1 MSDVWEV
8 LVKGEVYKN
17 SDPDY
22 EEGYIFDEIEVSVIK
37 IDNEFGHSSYGWGG
51 LDKIIMFDDAIES
64 HKDLYFAINAASILS
79 DGLNKV
85 GRG

>member
-8 LVKGEVYKN
+8 LVKGEVYQN

-37 IDNEFGHSSYGWGG
+37 IDNEFGHRSYGWGG

-64 HKDLYFAINAASILS
+64 HEDLYFAINAASILS
-79 DGLNKV
+79 DGLNR
-85 GRG
+85 RG